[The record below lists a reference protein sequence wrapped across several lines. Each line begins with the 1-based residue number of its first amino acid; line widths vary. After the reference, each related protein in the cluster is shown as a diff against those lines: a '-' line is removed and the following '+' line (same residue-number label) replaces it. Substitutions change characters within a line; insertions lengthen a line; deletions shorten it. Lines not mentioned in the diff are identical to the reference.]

1 MKKIEHIDVHK
12 VFKLMSKEEF
22 VRRADFYEVE
32 YNYSTLPDILSDEK
46 FESERDKNNQPVFSY
61 QFIFILSDHRSIGV
75 YFYGSPEIKEDY
87 IKTGNSK
94 EIENL
99 FSYIDHIFS
108 PNYIKDL
115 YSIEEYR
122 KINKTIGS
130 C

>member
-1 MKKIEHIDVHK
+1 MEYIDVCK
-12 VFKLMSKEEF
+12 VFNLMSKEEF
-22 VRRADFYEVE
+22 IRRAEFYEVE
-32 YNYSTLPDILSDEK
+32 YDYSKLPNILSDEK
-46 FESERDKNNQPVFSY
+46 FEAEKDKNNKPVFSY

-75 YFYGSPEIKEDY
+75 NFYGSPEIKEDY
-87 IKTGNSK
+87 IKKGNSK
-94 EIENL
+94 EIDNL
-99 FSYIDHIFS
+99 FSYIDYIFS